1 MGGWL
6 MSDDFYADMAEMAR
20 ELIVEFGALGSI
32 RREVPGSGPSYDPGP
47 PTITDHPAHIVL
59 TDYSNRE
66 IDGQRILSTDR
77 KALVEPA
84 IGVEPTTSDLLVT
97 ADGATLTIVS
107 VDLLRPATTTVLYT
121 VQVRR

>member
-1 MGGWL
+1 MTF
-6 MSDDFYADMAEMAR
+6 DYARAAITAER
-20 ELIVEFGALGSI
+20 LIRKFGAPCAI
-32 RREVPGSGPSYDPGP
+32 RRTTVEGANLYDPSSG
-47 PTITDHPAHIVL
+47 TEVITDHAAHIVL

-84 IGVEPTTSDLLVT
+84 IGIEPTTSDLLVA
-97 ADGATLTIVS
+97 ADGATLTIVN

-121 VQVRR
+121 LQVRK

>member
-1 MGGWL
+1 MPGF
-6 MSDDFYADMAEMAR
+6 DYARAAATAER
-20 ELIVEFGALGSI
+20 LVRKFGAQGAI
-32 RREVPGSGPSYDPGP
+32 RRETIEGGNSYDPESG
-47 PTITDHPAHIVL
+47 TKTTTNHPAHIVL

-84 IGVEPTTSDLLVT
+84 IGIEPTTSDLLVT
-97 ADGATLTIVS
+97 ADGATLTIVN

-121 VQVRR
+121 LQVRR

>member
-1 MGGWL
+1 
-6 MSDDFYADMAEMAR
+6 MSFDYARAAGTAER
-20 ELIVEFGALGSI
+20 LVRKFGAQGVI
-32 RREVPGSGPSYDPGP
+32 RRETPGAGPSYDPGP

-84 IGVEPTTSDLLVT
+84 IGIEPTVSDLLVT
-97 ADGATLTIVS
+97 ADGATLTIVN

-121 VQVRR
+121 LQVRK